1 MFCIYIFISYYL
13 VLQTPHQTNSLI
25 VVLNI
30 LKSPLIKDFS
40 SHFCAPKFMIR
51 KFCYCSYLILAPAI
65 MQSEKDPKKSA
76 GACLESTKLDPDFY
90 RLGHT
95 KARIKFLYNNFSPFH
110 HILSFMIHHKVFK
123 ISTKMNFF

>member
-1 MFCIYIFISYYL
+1 
-13 VLQTPHQTNSLI
+13 
-25 VVLNI
+25 
-30 LKSPLIKDFS
+30 
-40 SHFCAPKFMIR
+40 
-51 KFCYCSYLILAPAI
+51 

-123 ISTKMNFF
+123 ISTKMNFFWLMESVPPFSIFSFLTLKNLYVY